1 MNQSE
6 KPQFMTLLSTL
17 FGAHGKPL
25 SESMINGYWKGLEKM
40 TLTGFERC
48 CDEAIGKLQYAERG
62 VSKTPTVAELWDIH
76 RGIRRLPS
84 APAAKEPEFQGDKW
98 DLAANQL
105 LVHHITQN
113 SRRQHPV
120 DYAPDSGTNG
130 ARETHGEQTVAIA
143 KILRHYAR
151 QWADMR
157 RADERDGV
165 AGDGKGDWLS
175 LMAQAD
181 KVVLGYLEQRRAA

>member
-1 MNQSE
+1 MTPAE
-6 KPQFMTLLSTL
+6 KPRFMELLSTL

-25 SESMINGYWKGLEKM
+25 SDSMVQGYWKGLEKM
-40 TLTGFERC
+40 GLTAFERC

-62 VSKTPTVAELWDIH
+62 QSKTPTVAELWDIH

-84 APAAKEPEFQGDKW
+84 APAEKEAAYQGDKW
-98 DLAANQL
+98 DIAANL
-105 LVHHITQN
+105 LLLSHIRKN
-113 SRRQHPV
+113 VARIDAI

-130 ARETHGEQTVAIA
+130 ARLTYGEQTIEIS
-143 KILRHYAR
+143 KILRNFAS

-157 RADERDGV
+157 RADEADGV
-165 AGDGKGDWLS
+165 KGDGKRDWLD

-181 KVVLGYLEQRRAA
+181 RAVQGYLARKAA